1 MWLFLKRS
9 ATLLAVSSHLAPA
22 QLRRRAALAR
32 LEAEELA
39 DAVSELRTASLE
51 GSELK
56 QALERVE
63 MLSARVQRALDV
75 PAGLSV
81 AQTAER
87 LQVSEPTVRKWIA
100 DELLERAGGRKPI
113 EVSQR
118 SVIDLERVLA
128 TVRESYPARRWT
140 ETLAAFMHD
149 RDLLGQEWA
158 HRGVEQL
165 RRGEL
170 IER

>member
-1 MWLFLKRS
+1 M
-9 ATLLAVSSHLAPA
+9 SSRIAPT

-39 DAVSELRTASLE
+39 DAVSELRSASLS

-56 QALERVE
+56 LALERVE
-63 MLSARVQRALDV
+63 TLSARVQKALEL
-75 PAGLSV
+75 PGGLSV
-81 AQTAER
+81 AQAAER
-87 LQVSEPTVRKWIA
+87 LEVSEPTIRKWLA
-100 DELLERAGGRKPI
+100 EGLLERAGGRKPTEI
-113 EVSQR
+113 SQR
-118 SVIDLERVLA
+118 SVIEVERVLA
-128 TVRESYPARRWT
+128 RVRESYPARRWS
-140 ETLAAFMHD
+140 EALAAFLHD

-158 HRGVEQL
+158 GEGIEQL

>member
-1 MWLFLKRS
+1 MSS
-9 ATLLAVSSHLAPA
+9 ATSPA

-39 DAVSELRTASLE
+39 EAVSELRSNPHSKA
-51 GSELK
+51 ELK

-63 MLSARVQRALDV
+63 TLSARVQKALDL
-75 PAGLSV
+75 PGGLTV
-81 AQTAER
+81 AQAAQR
-87 LQVSEPTVRKWIA
+87 LEVSEPTIRKWLA
-100 DELLERAGGRKPI
+100 EGLLERVEGQKPVEI
-113 EVSQR
+113 AQR
-118 SVIDLERVLA
+118 SVIDVERVLGA
-128 TVRESYPARRWT
+128 VRQSYPARRWS
-140 ETLAAFMHD
+140 EALAAFLAD

-158 HRGVEQL
+158 REGVEQL